1 MLEGKRIVVTGAG
14 RGIGR
19 AIATACLRD
28 GAIVG
33 ANYRD
38 SFSDKPAD
46 NLILLQFDIRDA
58 DAAAL
63 ALGQFVERFG
73 GIDGWVNNAAVN
85 RPYLL
90 ISTTREKIREQIE
103 TNLIG
108 PIVCSQLVLPFMV
121 KQRGGVIV
129 NISSVAAVRPAR
141 GQSVYAVTKG
151 GVEALTRAIAVEYA
165 RKGIRAHTIRP
176 GPIETE
182 MIEPTRALA
191 EEEILAHVPM
201 RRFGRPEEVAN
212 LAVFLL
218 SDQATFMTGSV
229 HTIDGGYLDA

>member
-1 MLEGKRIVVTGAG
+1 MSRVKASSW
-14 RGIGR
+14 
-19 AIATACLRD
+19 TALYKL
-28 GAIVG
+28 GSLV
-33 ANYRD
+33 
-38 SFSDKPAD
+38 
-46 NLILLQFDIRDA
+46 L
-58 DAAAL
+58 AAL
-63 ALGQFVERFG
+63 ALLFFFIQAGLHIYRRHPGHVLWVCTVGVAMVGFGQLRG
-73 GIDGWVNNAAVN
+73 SPILNGIGTFWLTVG
-85 RPYLL
+85 LL
-90 ISTTREKIREQIE
+90 TW
-103 TNLIG
+103 L
-108 PIVCSQLVLPFMV
+108 L
-121 KQRGGVIV
+121 
-129 NISSVAAVRPAR
+129 AAR